1 MGARIGKSRWSREN
15 SPLRENTYGR
25 EPDADWGHDSG
36 HHGRFL
42 RRTVQAGELRT
53 LAKGKAR

>member
-1 MGARIGKSRWSREN
+1 
-15 SPLRENTYGR
+15 LRENTYGR
-25 EPDADWGHDSG
+25 EPDADWEHDSG